1 MTIEAFAEAA
11 VPDEPDAPDVPLDE
25 VITPSLNPL
34 DAAAD
39 LSWLADAY
47 VRITSGKLYMIKVKT
62 SGDESDDVIVPFIP
76 NPEQLDFMSRLWTRN
91 CILKSRQKGF
101 TTLIAIIWLDHAL
114 FNAAQYCGMIAQNKE
129 AAENIF
135 SDKIILAYNNLPET
149 LKAAFPLRRC
159 SKSEV
164 EFAHNGS
171 KMRVA
176 TSVRSGTLDR
186 LHVSEF
192 GKISARDPAKAKEI
206 ITGSFPAVPT
216 NGIIVV
222 ESTAEG
228 REGEFYKMVVKAL
241 AQRDAIEAAK
251 RTYGKSDSRAKMS
264 RKQFRI
270 MFYPWWGS
278 ADNSLPEDDA
288 ASVVVSAVDEE
299 YFVALEGEVTASG
312 RPLKLTRGQKAWWCA
327 ERDNLGGDENMWQE
341 NPGTP
346 AEAFKV
352 SVKGVYYAQ
361 QLTAARKHGRIGFYP
376 HVPGTPVNTFWDIGS
391 SDGTGIWLHQ
401 LIGAENRFIGYI
413 EAWEEPYSYFVTKLQ
428 ATGYLWGVHNLPHD
442 ADAKRQQGQ
451 RVVSPKEELEES
463 KIGGQWQCVPR
474 VDDLQNGIQLV
485 RKAFSSCTF
494 DEAGCKEGIEHLW
507 NYRKKWNKQA
517 AAWSDTPDKA
527 GGHSEA
533 ADALRQFAQAGGA
546 GTGSSGGPTAESL
559 AKWKNR
565 KRGVRS

>member
-1 MTIEAFAEAA
+1 MTIEAFAEA
-11 VPDEPDAPDVPLDE
+11 PELDEPDVPLSE
-25 VITPSLNPL
+25 VVLPSLNTL
-34 DAAAD
+34 DPAAD
-39 LSWLADAY
+39 LSWLGDAY
-47 VRITSGKLYMIKVKT
+47 QRITNGKLYMIKIKT
-62 SGDESDDVIVPFIP
+62 TGDEADDVIVPFIP
-76 NPEQLDFMSRLWTRN
+76 NAEQLDFMSRLWTRN

-101 TTLIAIIWLDHAL
+101 TTLIAIIWLDHVL

-135 SDKIILAYNNLPET
+135 NDKIILAYNNLPET

-171 KMRVA
+171 KIRVA

-228 REGEFYKMVVKAL
+228 REGEFFKMVQKAL
-241 AQRDAIEAAK
+241 AHRDAG
-251 RTYGKSDSRAKMS
+251 GKLSK
-264 RKQFRI
+264 KQFRI

-278 ADNSLPEDDA
+278 LDNALPDEDA
-288 ASVVVSAVDEE
+288 ERVVVSDVDEE
-299 YFVALEGEVTASG
+299 YFRDLEGQITAARPG
-312 RPLKLTRGQKAWWCA
+312 RPLRLTRGQKAWWCA

-361 QLTAARKHGRIGFYP
+361 QLTAARKHKRIGFFP
-376 HVPGTPVNTFWDIGS
+376 HISGTPVNTFWDIGS

-401 LIGAENRFIGYI
+401 LLGGENRFIGYI

-442 ADAKRQQGQ
+442 ADHKRQQGE

-463 KIGGQWQCVPR
+463 KIGGEWRCVPR

-494 DEAGCKEGIEHLW
+494 DESGCKEGIEHLW

-533 ADALRQFAQAGGA
+533 ADALRQFAQAGGG

-559 AKWKNR
+559 SRWKNR
-565 KRGVRS
+565 KRGVR